1 MLSGHLSLKTIFPIL
16 SAIIL
21 CTYIYILYSLENVD
35 KVMKEWFKGKD
46 LDFVTLYSGD
56 PESTGHK
63 YGPNSPKW
71 HKAVKKVDRTVDGL
85 GDHLNI
91 IITADHGMSTVF
103 KAEDVKEI
111 ILTDIP
117 GFSLKDLKFHMVN
130 YGPSGLLLP
139 KEGMIEKVYPNLH
152 VYKKEYMPARLHY
165 SKHPCILPTVL
176 YADPGYVIN
185 GFYVFQTY
193 KGQHSYDNEDMDM
206 KLLFRAVEPD
216 FHRNLLVGP
225 FESIHVYPL
234 MCHLLEIKP
243 EINDGLLDNTRH
255 MLISNGEPCDSGGES
270 GGI

>member
-1 MLSGHLSLKTIFPIL
+1 MLDQEQPSDQPEKSKIVTSTVVMEYLSCYWYIENHGTSQKALAHL
-16 SAIIL
+16 
-21 CTYIYILYSLENVD
+21 LYSISHPNMFYVHTDE
-35 KVMKEWFKGKD
+35 
-46 LDFVTLYSGD
+46 T
-56 PESTGHK
+56 
-63 YGPNSPKW
+63 YGPDSPKQQTAE
-71 HKAVKKVDRTVDGL
+71 KDGL